1 MTRLSQH
8 LTISRRVL
16 ERLVELAN
24 PTAND
29 IVLEPGCGDG
39 RLTELLAE
47 RGCRVLAVEIDPR
60 LAAEARQRLRGWP
73 NVEVVTGDVLQ
84 LNPENFT
91 MIVGNPPYHI
101 SRPLIEWIASRPTP
115 RLVVMTLQREF
126 ARKLSSPPG
135 YRDYLYISL
144 LSQLFYKV
152 EVLDTIPPSAFRPRP
167 RVASSIV
174 RLLRND
180 QTPLEATQLRL
191 LKQIFTDRRHVVG
204 KVLRRMGYE
213 PPQELANKRI
223 YHLTTRDALSILTSL
238 NTLRA

>member
-24 PTAND
+24 PTASD

-39 RLTELLAE
+39 RLTEILAGH
-47 RGCRVLAVEIDPR
+47 GCKVVAVEIDYR
-60 LAAEARQRLRGWP
+60 LAAEARRRLRGWP
-73 NVEVVTGDVLQ
+73 NVDVVTGDVLE
-84 LNPENFT
+84 LNPEHFT

-101 SRPLIEWIASRPTP
+101 SRRLIEWIASRPAP
-115 RLVVMTLQREF
+115 RTVVMTLQREF
-126 ARKLSSPPG
+126 ARKISSPPG

-144 LSQLFYKV
+144 ISQLFYSV
-152 EVLDTIPPSAFRPRP
+152 EVFDTIPPSAFRPRP

-174 RLLRND
+174 RLIRNE
-180 QTPLEATQLRL
+180 QKPLEASQLRL
-191 LKQIFTDRRHVVG
+191 LKQMFTDRRHVVG
-204 KVLRRMGYE
+204 KVLKEMGFE

-223 YHLTTRDALSILTSL
+223 YHLTTRDALSILASL
-238 NTLRA
+238 K